1 MWRKLRIF
9 VLLFV
14 LVTVAQQA
22 WLKNGQP
29 DWHRTLYVTL
39 YPVNADLSEASNVAI
54 RRLNQAQLTQ
64 IEEYFAEQGK
74 RYHLALAQPFAVHL
88 GPVVADIPPPL
99 PRNASMLSTMTWSLH
114 FRWWTWRHSPSTPVK
129 ADIRLYLLYFDVA
142 GHPTLPHSTA
152 LSKGRVGLVNVYA
165 DPGQT
170 AQNNMVIAHELLHT
184 VGARDKYDLNT
195 TQPHYPEGYAEP
207 DRQPLYPQRF
217 AELMA
222 GRIPDSQHGAHIPEN
237 LSQTLVGDLTAREIG
252 WQP

>member
-39 YPVNADLSEASNVAI
+39 YPVNADLSAASHIAI
-54 RRLNQAQLTQ
+54 GQLNPAQLAPL
-64 IEEYFAEQGK
+64 EEYFSAQGK
-74 RYHLALAQPFAVHL
+74 RYGLALGQPFAVSL
-88 GPVVADIPPPL
+88 GPEVTDIPPPP
-99 PRNASMLSTMTWSLH
+99 PRNAGVLSTMVWSLH
-114 FRWWTWRHSPSTPVK
+114 FRWWTWRHSPPMPLK
-129 ADIRLYLLYFDVA
+129 ADIRLYLLYFDAA

-152 LSKGRVGLVNVYA
+152 LSKGRVGMVNVYA
-165 DPGQT
+165 EPGQT
-170 AQNNMVIAHELLHT
+170 AQNTMVIAHELLHT
-184 VGARDKYDLNT
+184 VGASDKYDLVS

-207 DRQPLYPQRF
+207 DRQPLYPQRY

-222 GRIPDSQHGAHIPEN
+222 GRIPDSQQSAHIPAN